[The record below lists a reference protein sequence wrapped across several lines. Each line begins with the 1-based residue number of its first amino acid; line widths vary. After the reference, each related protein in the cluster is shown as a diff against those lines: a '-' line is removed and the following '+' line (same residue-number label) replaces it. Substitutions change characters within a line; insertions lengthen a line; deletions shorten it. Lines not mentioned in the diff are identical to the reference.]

1 MRLTVVH
8 QRFGDCDEDDSCDD
22 EGDDDGGGEDGFG
35 FPTSLPEGEV
45 FLDEKR
51 VKAEMEPEVP

>member
-22 EGDDDGGGEDGFG
+22 EGDDDGGGGVVLG
-35 FPTSLPEGEV
+35 SQPEGEV

-51 VKAEMEPEVP
+51 VKAEMEPEAP